1 MLNLKQLAQLVDVA
15 PQTIMR
21 WEQKGLID
29 RPTPIGKPRW
39 YGRDQVLVILVRI
52 ASPATLEHAQIIR
65 MADLE
70 KAVTR

>member
-21 WEQKGLID
+21 WERRGLID
-29 RPTPIGKPRW
+29 RPTPIGKPRR
-39 YGRDQVLVILVRI
+39 YGRDQVLAILVQS
-52 ASPATLEHAQIIR
+52 ASPAMLEHVQIIR
-65 MADLE
+65 KADLE